1 MEYRSFEW
9 TVTGKEWRE
18 AISLEHWIIE
28 NKKYH
33 CACWLSRVRYYH
45 GIAQCCYHNVV
56 TQTHTM
62 VIRYF
67 AQPKSLFYASR
78 LISHSLCGAVSR
90 GIPSLCRALPSS
102 GYYLQ
107 YVLITICSAGNLK
120 KATSFDAISYS
131 LGYGVHLCEDLVGH
145 HPNGYE

>member
-33 CACWLSRVRYYH
+33 CACWQGSILSWYCTMLLP
-45 GIAQCCYHNVV
+45 QCCYSDPYYGDK
-56 TQTHTM
+56 
-62 VIRYF
+62 ILCP
-67 AQPKSLFYASR
+67 PKSLFYASR
-78 LISHSLCGAVSR
+78 LISPSLCGAVSR
-90 GIPSLCRALPSS
+90 GIPSLCRSFDIIRVLPTVH
-102 GYYLQ
+102 
-107 YVLITICSAGNLK
+107 VLITICSAGNLK
-120 KATSFDAISYS
+120 KATSFDAVSYS

>member
-1 MEYRSFEW
+1 
-9 TVTGKEWRE
+9 
-18 AISLEHWIIE
+18 
-28 NKKYH
+28 
-33 CACWLSRVRYYH
+33 
-45 GIAQCCYHNVV
+45 
-56 TQTHTM
+56 M

-90 GIPSLCRALPSS
+90 GIPSLCRSFDIIRVLPTVH
-102 GYYLQ
+102 
-107 YVLITICSAGNLK
+107 VLITICSAGNLK
-120 KATSFDAISYS
+120 KATSFDAVSYS